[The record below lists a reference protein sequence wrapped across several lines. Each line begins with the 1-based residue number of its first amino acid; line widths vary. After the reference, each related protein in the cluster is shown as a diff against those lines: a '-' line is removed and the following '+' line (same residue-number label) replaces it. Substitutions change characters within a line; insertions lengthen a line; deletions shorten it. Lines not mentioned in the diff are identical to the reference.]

1 MSEPGGLRATAR
13 AEVEASLI
21 DLSLGGALLQLRAP
35 LEVGSIHDF
44 RLDLFG
50 QPLWVQAEVRRCQA
64 ASGAY
69 EVAVQ
74 FVGVHPQDEARLRD
88 YLERAR

>member
-35 LEVGSIHDF
+35 L
-44 RLDLFG
+44 
-50 QPLWVQAEVRRCQA
+50 
-64 ASGAY
+64 
-69 EVAVQ
+69 
-74 FVGVHPQDEARLRD
+74 
-88 YLERAR
+88 